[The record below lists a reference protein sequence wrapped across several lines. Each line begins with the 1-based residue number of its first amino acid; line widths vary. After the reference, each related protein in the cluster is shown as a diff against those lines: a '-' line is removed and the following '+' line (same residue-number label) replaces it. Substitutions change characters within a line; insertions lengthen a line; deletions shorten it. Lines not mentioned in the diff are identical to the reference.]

1 MKNSTAAFST
11 SVIEQVL
18 RENSAILD
26 EPEESVGMDY
36 LVELLRDPDSYDDE
50 NALIET
56 LQSFLEETQHDDDET
71 TMLAA
76 ATRIVQT
83 LKQKIGV
90 PAASAPAVN
99 TTAVF
104 GSSSSSPERQPPP
117 TTTTNNNNNNNDNN
131 KDEERDDHH
140 QQQQLQSNTI
150 EQRPTT
156 ATNSNKNTAKS
167 SGGGSSSK
175 MVQRK
180 ERRKADRTKKQAQ
193 IKTNNTTE
201 RHKTAVTTYTTSAED
216 DASAWQECQERGALW
231 GGRGKGGRGY
241 YAGLTNSIN
250 SNIHLHKVSIAL
262 ENGTEL
268 LTDTNMDITKGHRY
282 GLIGRNGVGKSTLLR
297 RLAHRTIPGMPHDMR
312 VLLVEQ
318 QQDLHDTKI
327 KKQPAILDDE
337 KEDEEDSQPV
347 TAFMALIDSDVYRT
361 QLLQEQS
368 QQESRLEDAAHLEP
382 DEIVE
387 ASHRLEE
394 ILSELDAINA
404 DTAEERALEILQGL
418 QFTDAMIHGPVA
430 NLSGG
435 WRMRLAL
442 ARALFI
448 PNVDLICLDE
458 CTNHLD
464 LFGLDWLIQ
473 FLTHSDKTLFVVSHD
488 RVFLDAI
495 CTDIV
500 VLEHQRLTYHV
511 GNYSEYQRQ
520 QEEKA
525 SREAQILDAAE
536 RQRNKA
542 MAFVQKQQSAANKKS
557 ADPNK
562 QRQAKMIKEK
572 KMDRI
577 GNYREDGKRYKMFS
591 LKTLD
596 EKSIRLAQKVQTE
609 IDDPVINMHFPNPI
623 WPPGIAKS
631 DTIVRME
638 DMSFGYSKESTILR
652 DLTLRIDR
660 GSKIALVGPNGCGK
674 STLVKII
681 AEEIQGGVRQGIL
694 WKHPSLSIGHISQYS
709 VEELEAYSDQTVVE
723 YAEEK
728 LRHGRASAEIV
739 ARASGNVRNY
749 LGAFGLGGK
758 HALRRI
764 GNLSG
769 GERMRLC
776 FATVL
781 ADNPMVSSSLA
792 HALVVDKFWVYL
804 AMNLLFPLSY
814 VRSFS

>member
-1 MKNSTAAFST
+1 MMKNSIDKI
-11 SVIEQVL
+11 VEEVL
-18 RENSAILD
+18 RENSSSIFLPSEQEEEED
-26 EPEESVGMDY
+26 ESSSFVEMEY
-36 LVELLRDPDSYDDE
+36 LMELLRDPESYEDE

-56 LQSFLEETQHDDDET
+56 LQSFLLAEAQQEQQEDET
-71 TMLAA
+71 TTLAA

-83 LKQKIGV
+83 LQQKIGV
-90 PAASAPAVN
+90 STSAAV
-99 TTAVF
+99 VF
-104 GSSSSSPERQPPP
+104 VTP
-117 TTTTNNNNNNNDNN
+117 TVVTSLQDQ
-131 KDEERDDHH
+131 ERDDD
-140 QQQQLQSNTI
+140 QQPQPQPQQTHNV
-150 EQRPTT
+150 EQQHTPKITNHNKKSTT
-156 ATNSNKNTAKS
+156 TKTNGSKS
-167 SGGGSSSK
+167 K
-175 MVQRK
+175 IVQRK
-180 ERRKADRTKKQAQ
+180 ERRKADRSKKQSHT
-193 IKTNNTTE
+193 TNTETTT
-201 RHKTAVTTYTTSAED
+201 RAAAED
-216 DASAWQECQERGALW
+216 DASAWQECQERGEIW

-241 YAGLTNSIN
+241 YAGLTNSVKA
-250 SNIHLHKVSIAL
+250 NIHLHNVTVAL
-262 ENGTEL
+262 ENNYMGTTEL
-268 LTDTNMDITKGHRY
+268 LTDAQMDITKGHRY

-297 RLAHRTIPGMPHDMR
+297 RIAHRKIPGMPHNMR
-312 VLLVEQ
+312 ILLVEQ
-318 QQDLHDTKI
+318 QQQQQQDVKDHIIPNPKRTAP
-327 KKQPAILDDE
+327 QETNDDN
-337 KEDEEDSQPV
+337 DDDSQPT
-347 TAFMALIDSDVYRT
+347 TALMALVHSDVYRT
-361 QLLQEQS
+361 QLLQEQAEF
-368 QQESRLEDAAHLEP
+368 ESRLEDAAHLSHN
-382 DEIVE
+382 EIAD
-387 ASHRLEE
+387 ASHRLED
-394 ILSELDAINA
+394 ILLELDAIDA
-404 DTAEERALEILQGL
+404 ESAEERALEILKGL
-418 QFTDAMIHGPVA
+418 QFTDAMIQGPVA

-464 LFGLDWLIQ
+464 LFGLDWLIR
-473 FLTHSDKTLFVVSHD
+473 FLTNSDKTLFVVSHD

-500 VLEHQRLTYHV
+500 VMEHQRLTYHV

-542 MAFVQKQQSAANKKS
+542 MAFVQKQQAAANKKS

-609 IDDPVINMHFPNPI
+609 IDDPVIKMHFPNPI
-623 WPPGIAKS
+623 WPPGIAIS

-638 DMSFGYSKESTILR
+638 DMSYGYSKETMVLR

-674 STLVKII
+674 STLVKLI

-728 LRHGRASAEIV
+728 LRHGKASAEIV

-781 ADNPMVSSSLA
+781 ADNPMVSLI
-792 HALVVDKFWVYL
+792 
-804 AMNLLFPLSY
+804 
-814 VRSFS
+814 